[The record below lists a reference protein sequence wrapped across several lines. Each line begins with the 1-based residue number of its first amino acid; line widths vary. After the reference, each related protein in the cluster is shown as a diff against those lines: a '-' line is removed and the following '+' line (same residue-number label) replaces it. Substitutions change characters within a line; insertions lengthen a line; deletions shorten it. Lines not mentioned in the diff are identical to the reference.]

1 MPDPTFTMNKFLV
14 PALVALVIAVGA
26 FGYIQMSSAGDQEAL
41 LKQLRDKVA
50 GLEKDRDAAGA
61 AAKARLK
68 DLEDQLAS
76 LNRQLNDEKARN
88 KELVENS
95 EKNAGIASAD
105 SPAKPGQPQSPDQ
118 KALGDLRGLARA
130 FTQGMDDPEFRSMIK
145 SDSLRAVSGAYT
157 SLFEKL
163 GLDEQ
168 TSKLAAEIINDRN
181 IAAFDRGRKLLNGNS
196 NEATMAEAR
205 KDIEALKTEHDSKLR
220 SLLGEQGFNEFNSY
234 EQTFADQRALE
245 SVARSFERNNTPL
258 DQNQRAGLEKIML
271 EERQKNPIPTNIPD
285 PRGGPGMSMLMTEA
299 EAKANQQAEE
309 AYQARVMSRASQA
322 GLSPD
327 QVNAL
332 QDSFKRRNEQQARGR
347 MMGRLFLGGSG
358 GSGGNR

>member
-1 MPDPTFTMNKFLV
+1 MNKILV
-14 PALVALVIAVGA
+14 PALAALVIAAGA
-26 FGYIQMSSAGDQEAL
+26 FGYIQMSAAGDQEAL
-41 LKQLRDKVA
+41 LKQLRDKLA
-50 GLEKDRDAAGA
+50 GVEKDQDAAQKA
-61 AAKARLK
+61 HRARLQE
-68 DLEDQLAS
+68 LEDQLAR
-76 LNRQLNDEKARN
+76 LERDLKDEKARN
-88 KELVENS
+88 KELVAS
-95 EKNAGIASAD
+95 GEKNAGIASAD
-105 SPAKPGQPQSPDQ
+105 APAQPGQPQSPDQ

-157 SLFEKL
+157 SLFERL

-205 KDIEALKTEHDSKLR
+205 KDIEALKTEHDTKLR
-220 SLLGEQGFNEFNSY
+220 SLLGDQGFTEFNSF

-258 DQNQRAGLEKIML
+258 DPNQRAGLEKIML
-271 EERQKNPIPTNIPD
+271 EERLKNPVTTANIPD
-285 PRGGPGMSMLMTEA
+285 PRGGPGMTMLMTEA
-299 EAKANQQAEE
+299 DAKAAQQAEE
-309 AYQARVMSRASQA
+309 AYQARVMGRANQA

-332 QDSFKRRNEQQARGR
+332 QESFKRRNEQQARGR

-358 GSGGNR
+358 GGGGGNR